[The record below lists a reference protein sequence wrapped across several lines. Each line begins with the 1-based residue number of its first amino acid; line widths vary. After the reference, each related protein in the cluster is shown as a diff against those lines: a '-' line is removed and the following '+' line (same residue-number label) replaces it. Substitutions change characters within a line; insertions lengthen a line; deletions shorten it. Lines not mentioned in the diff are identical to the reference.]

1 MSYQPQHYGPARA
14 ASPNPNHWLDLL
26 LKAGGLLGGVTI
38 AAVIGA
44 HLLRK
49 YGPPARTA
57 PIARIVRYYNK
68 GAGAAGGSGHWIM
81 EASEGSREWTR
92 AVRYCQARAS
102 AQDAGWSGA
111 APKAPAG
118 PAGCATIDTLAE
130 SGY

>member
-1 MSYQPQHYGPARA
+1 MSYQPQYNYGPARA

-49 YGPPARTA
+49 YSPPARTA
-57 PIARIVRYYNK
+57 PIAQIVRYYSRT
-68 GAGAAGGSGHWIM
+68 GAVGGSGHWIM

-92 AVRYCQARAS
+92 AVRYCQAQAS

-111 APKAPAG
+111 APKVS
-118 PAGCATIDTLAE
+118 AGCGVINTLAQ